1 MITSNI
7 QYESVYKKQS
17 LDDKQKNK
25 EMILDASRNS
35 LVLTKRL

>member
-25 EMILDASRNS
+25 EMILDAAET
-35 LVLTKRL
+35 VWF